1 MTRFLYTRLPFTKIK
16 VSLSAIIVA
25 GALFYAD
32 FSVYTLLVL
41 LSAALHETGHIIAM
55 KICGAEIRS
64 ITILPFGAVIDSDA
78 VSLSYGRDAV
88 ISLAGAGVNLICALW
103 GWVFFLLINNIYIA
117 FFCICNL
124 FLAVVNLLP
133 IKTLDGGRALEALLY
148 MRVPV
153 YKVQNCIETASF
165 ISFAVL
171 AAASFALLSVTG
183 CNLSLTIVFVY
194 LYICVYIKG
203 EDVTA

>member
-1 MTRFLYTRLPFTKIK
+1 MINLLYFRIPQAKIK
-16 VSLSAIIVA
+16 VSIFAIIVA

-41 LSAALHETGHIIAM
+41 VSAALHEAGHIVAM

-64 ITILPFGAVIDSDA
+64 ITILPFGALIDSDLNA
-78 VSLSYGRDAV
+78 LSYRKEAIV
-88 ISLAGAGVNLICALW
+88 ALSGAAVNLICAIF

-124 FLAVVNLLP
+124 FLAGVNLLP
-133 IKTLDGGRALEALLY
+133 VKTLDGGRALEALLY

-153 YKVQNCIETASF
+153 YKVQNYIETASF

-171 AAASFALLSVTG
+171 AAASFALLTATG
-183 CNLSLTIVFVY
+183 CNLSLTVVFVY
-194 LYICVYIKG
+194 LFICVYVKG
-203 EDVTA
+203 EDMTA